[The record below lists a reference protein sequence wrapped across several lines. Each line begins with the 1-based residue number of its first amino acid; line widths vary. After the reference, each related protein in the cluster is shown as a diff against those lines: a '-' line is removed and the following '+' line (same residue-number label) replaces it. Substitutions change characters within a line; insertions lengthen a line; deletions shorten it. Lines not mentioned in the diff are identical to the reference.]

1 MCDLWDFLVGF
12 VGFSC
17 GILSLGISGV
27 GFSDLLIPQV
37 LFQFHGI
44 FLLTGIPRDFS
55 FGNNPTSVP
64 YTIPWDFQ
72 PNPMGFSDI
81 LNFLFQF

>member
-1 MCDLWDFLVGF
+1 
-12 VGFSC
+12 
-17 GILSLGISGV
+17 
-27 GFSDLLIPQV
+27 
-37 LFQFHGI
+37 
-44 FLLTGIPRDFS
+44 LTGIPRDFS